1 MYKKMKWFSKAA
13 VGGLLWLSF
22 SAASAGTLL
31 NITGH
36 TENVENGGQ
45 FSAFLGMT
53 DTQNLNVYCVDDL
66 NFIGVPSTTTVN
78 VTDLAN
84 STEVYNFTR
93 YGQTAATAAQITP
106 AFPDAFSTNTVV
118 IPAAIGTAQDRYA
131 MAAWLIT
138 QFKFS
143 SGVTTADDQIQ
154 NAIWTLLDATGATYT
169 NNGGIGT
176 FIAQAEAWINA
187 QSPAALTAFENTVV
201 IYSDVKLASE
211 SDPARYSGTAQEMI
225 GFTTTP
231 EPATFAMLGI
241 GLMTV
246 GLVRK
251 RIKGQ

>member
-1 MYKKMKWFSKAA
+1 MKWFPKAA

-22 SAASAGTLL
+22 SAASASTLL

-36 TENVENGGQ
+36 PESVENGGQ

-84 STEVYNFTR
+84 ATEVYNFTR
-93 YGQTAATAAQITP
+93 YGQTAATAAQIN
-106 AFPDAFSTNTVV
+106 ASFPDAFSTNTVA
-118 IPAAIGTAQDRYA
+118 IPAASGTAQDRYA

-176 FIAQAEAWINA
+176 FITQAEAWLNA
-187 QSPAALTAFENTVV
+187 ESPAALTAFENTVV

-225 GFTTTP
+225 GFTTTTP
-231 EPATFAMLGI
+231 EPATFAMLGL
-241 GLMTV
+241 GLVTV

-251 RIKGQ
+251 RIQSK